1 MSELI
6 SELELLRNNLVKM
19 ATLAEENV
27 NLAIKSLQERDADIA
42 KTVLINEQEVNN
54 CEIQLD
60 DKAIEIL
67 ALFQPL
73 TEDLRFITMAMQITK
88 DLERIGDHAVN
99 IAKKSLVLLEHPPIN
114 DLSGLTKMGYG
125 ASKMVNQSIKAF
137 IRGDKKLSL
146 DVCEMDNEIDNAE
159 VALSKE
165 LINLM
170 KADSTNIDSCK
181 SLVLIVKDIERIAD
195 LATNIAEDTY
205 YIKSGNIIKHG
216 RKFKCN
222 TLS

>member
-1 MSELI
+1 
-6 SELELLRNNLVKM
+6 M
-19 ATLAEENV
+19 ATLAEAHV

-42 KTVLINEQEVNN
+42 KTVFINEEEVNN

-146 DVCEMDNEIDNAE
+146 DVCEMDNE
-159 VALSKE
+159 LS
-165 LINLM
+165 LIH
-170 KADSTNIDSCK
+170 I
-181 SLVLIVKDIERIAD
+181 
-195 LATNIAEDTY
+195 
-205 YIKSGNIIKHG
+205 
-216 RKFKCN
+216 
-222 TLS
+222 

>member
-42 KTVLINEQEVNN
+42 KTVLINEEEVNN

-73 TEDLRFITMAMQITK
+73 TEDLRFITMAMHITK

-99 IAKKSLVLLEHPPIN
+99 IAKKSITLLDHPPIN
-114 DLSGLTKMGYG
+114 DLSELTKMGYG

-146 DVCEMDNEIDNAE
+146 DVCEMDNEIDDAE

-165 LINLM
+165 LISLM

-205 YIKSGNIIKHG
+205 YIKTGNIIKHG
-216 RKFKCN
+216 HKF
-222 TLS
+222 

>member
-42 KTVLINEQEVNN
+42 KTVFINEEEVNN

-165 LINLM
+165 LISLM

-205 YIKSGNIIKHG
+205 YIKTGNIIKHG
-216 RKFKCN
+216 HKF
-222 TLS
+222 

>member
-42 KTVLINEQEVNN
+42 KTDFINEEEVNN

-205 YIKSGNIIKHG
+205 YIKTGNIIKHG
-216 RKFKCN
+216 HKF
-222 TLS
+222 

>member
-42 KTVLINEQEVNN
+42 KTVFINEEEVNN

-146 DVCEMDNEIDNAE
+146 DVCEMDNEIDDAE

-165 LINLM
+165 LISLM

-216 RKFKCN
+216 RKF
-222 TLS
+222 